1 MVDLAGKRLKRFTV
15 HGSNQMSEIRDQ
27 RSGRGRELREFTV
40 HS

>member
-27 RSGRGRELREFTV
+27 EEAES
-40 HS
+40 